1 MIGEEHMNNLQ
12 SIINDFLNNMNA
24 YEDNILEAI
33 AHLIDVELKERDFLK
48 NPQNFSFGMQEV
60 MIMKIELKV
69 GDLVRFS
76 TEPSVRIR
84 GMTDNIGN
92 TAVVSEVKDELLW
105 FWKEDVDPLG
115 NDMFRGPTVVVQ
127 IGDKQK
133 LVLTDVLEK
142 VES

>member
-1 MIGEEHMNNLQ
+1 
-12 SIINDFLNNMNA
+12 
-24 YEDNILEAI
+24 
-33 AHLIDVELKERDFLK
+33 
-48 NPQNFSFGMQEV
+48 
-60 MIMKIELKV
+60 MKTELKV

-105 FWKEDVDPLG
+105 FWKESLDEEG
-115 NDMFRGPTVVVQ
+115 NDMYKGQTVVVL
-127 IGDKQK
+127 IGDTQR

>member
-1 MIGEEHMNNLQ
+1 M
-12 SIINDFLNNMNA
+12 S
-24 YEDNILEAI
+24 
-33 AHLIDVELKERDFLK
+33 
-48 NPQNFSFGMQEV
+48 
-60 MIMKIELKV
+60 IELKV

-133 LVLTDVLEK
+133 LVLNQILEK
-142 VES
+142 IEETV